1 MSQAKAEA
9 LGGYTPTQALIKH
22 FTDTGIKHFVRQ
34 LSGHVT
40 ALNWTYPWCEKAW
53 KRFPDVLSLDNT
65 YKTNRFDM
73 PFLNVTGVTNLHT
86 TFNVAFAIVNK
97 EDEEAY
103 TWLIEHL
110 EKLRVA
116 VGAQLPTVA
125 ITDFEKALKNALAT
139 V

>member
-40 ALNWTYPWCEKAW
+40 ALIWTYPWCEKAW

-86 TFNVAFAIVNK
+86 TFNVAFAMSFAALRNHFPDRFLKSSI
-97 EDEEAY
+97 
-103 TWLIEHL
+103 TRLIA
-110 EKLRVA
+110 RA
-116 VGAQLPTVA
+116 VPRCTFAVSQA
-125 ITDFEKALKNALAT
+125 MA
-139 V
+139 